1 MQNQVISA
9 QQVTIPSNNV
19 AAVPSPNIQQQ
30 QQHTV
35 MPVIENGILRKI

>member
-1 MQNQVISA
+1 MQNQVMSA

-30 QQHTV
+30 QHTV
-35 MPVIENGILRKI
+35 MPVIENGILRII

>member
-1 MQNQVISA
+1 MLA

-30 QQHTV
+30 QQQQHTV
-35 MPVIENGILRKI
+35 MPVIENGILKKLK

>member
-1 MQNQVISA
+1 MSA

-30 QQHTV
+30 QQQHTV